1 LVLGLFWNEK
11 IFNFASF
18 LMTMAEQSLEINLH
32 GEDLILLPEKVVFWP
47 RFSTLFFADLHLGKV
62 SHFRKAGI
70 AIPVSAKR
78 ATLDRVEDLLLRYVP
93 QSVIILGDLF
103 HSDYNQGWLAFNDL
117 LERYPEIEF
126 VLVEGNH
133 DILSSDLYQNSRIT
147 LISGYLE
154 RKPFILSHEPLD
166 TVREG
171 LYNLCGHIH
180 PCVRMVG
187 KAHQTLRLPCFYFGD
202 HTGILPAFGTF
213 TGNAIIQPL
222 SGEKVYVIADN
233 KVIKVA

>member
-1 LVLGLFWNEK
+1 MSGLKKEIELLGEELV
-11 IFNFASF
+11 
-18 LMTMAEQSLEINLH
+18 
-32 GEDLILLPEKVVFWP
+32 LLPEKAIFWP
-47 RFSTLFFADLHLGKV
+47 HLSTLFFADLHLGKV

-70 AIPVSAKR
+70 AVPLSAKK
-78 ATLDRVEDLLLRYVP
+78 ATLDRMEDLLLRYVP

-133 DILSSDLYQNSRIT
+133 DILASELYHNSRVT
-147 LISGYLE
+147 LVSGYLE
-154 RKPFILSHEPLD
+154 RKPFILSHEPLEIVHD
-166 TVREG
+166 G
-171 LYNLCGHIH
+171 LYNLCGHVH
-180 PCVRMVG
+180 PSVRMVG

-213 TGNAIIQPL
+213 TGNAVIQPL
-222 SGEKVYVIADN
+222 KGEHVYVITKN
-233 KVIKVA
+233 KVIQVA